1 MTVNRE
7 KLITAL
13 EANRIAISTFE
24 APCYFFTGKAIE
36 SSNLDSFISVP
47 FETDFVCNVLDKKLL
62 AFVKGLNS
70 ETITLTYDEKESLLT
85 VACGKIKSRFAC
97 SENAVPWP
105 AIDEFKEMP
114 IPPDTFSLA
123 CSRCIGYVSKDQTR
137 IALGGVHFVT
147 ADDGVLLAEATD
159 GRRLCRFDLGKID
172 DKYDFIIPAPLLH
185 LILREEIVE
194 FSLTDTTIAFS
205 CKSGTLYAGR
215 IISGTYP
222 NVSQVIPDSTQEGYV
237 EVMLPDTFKAC
248 IKRAMLLDDSRV
260 ALDIK
265 KDECEISV
273 TATNVSYKESVPV
286 TASGE
291 TRVVFNTAYFAQAF
305 EMCPTLFMSAN
316 SPCVGTAD
324 NTTVVLMPMR
334 VS

>member
-7 KLITAL
+7 NLIAAL
-13 EANRIAISTFE
+13 EANRIAISTHE
-24 APCYFFTGKAIE
+24 TPCYFFTGKAIE

-70 ETITLTYDEKESLLT
+70 ETITLTYDEAESLLT
-85 VACGKIKSRFAC
+85 VACGKIKSKFAC
-97 SENAVPWP
+97 SENAIPWP
-105 AIDEFKEMP
+105 VIDEFKEMP
-114 IPPDTFSLA
+114 IPPDTFALA

-137 IALGGVHFVT
+137 IVLGGVHFVT
-147 ADDGVLLAEATD
+147 VGGTLFAEATD
-159 GRRLCRFDLGKID
+159 GRRLCRVDLGKID

-185 LILREEIVE
+185 LIMREEILE

-215 IISGTYP
+215 IISGVYP
-222 NVSQVIPDSTQEGYV
+222 NVNQVIPDSTKEGYV
-237 EVMLPDTFKAC
+237 EVVLPDTFKAC
-248 IKRAMLLDDSRV
+248 IKRALLLDDSRV
-260 ALDIK
+260 DLGIK

-273 TATNVSYKESVPV
+273 TAKNVSYKESVPV

-291 TRVVFNTAYFAQAF
+291 TRVVFNTAYLAQAF
-305 EMCPTLFMSAN
+305 EMCPTMHINAN
-316 SPCVGTAD
+316 SPCIGTAG
-324 NTTVVLMPMR
+324 NTTVVVMPLR
-334 VS
+334 PS

>member
-1 MTVNRE
+1 MTVYRE

-13 EANRIAISTFE
+13 EANRIAISANTT
-24 APCYFFTGKAIE
+24 PRYFFTGKAIE

-70 ETITLTYDEKESLLT
+70 ETITLTYDEKEFLLT
-85 VACGKIKSRFAC
+85 VACGKIKSKFAC
-97 SENAVPWP
+97 SENAIPWP
-105 AIDEFKEMP
+105 VIDEFKEMP
-114 IPPDTFSLA
+114 IPPDTFALA

-137 IALGGVHFVT
+137 IVLGGVHFVT
-147 ADDGVLLAEATD
+147 VDGTLFAEATD
-159 GRRLCRFDLGKID
+159 GRRLCRVDLGKID

-194 FSLTDTTIAFS
+194 FSLTGTTIAFS

-215 IISGTYP
+215 IISGAYP
-222 NVSQVIPDSTQEGYV
+222 NVQQVIPDTTQDGYV
-237 EVMLPDTFKAC
+237 EVTLPDTFKASL
-248 IKRAMLLDDSRV
+248 KRALLLDNSRID
-260 ALDIK
+260 LDIK
-265 KDECEISV
+265 EDECEISV
-273 TATNVSYKESVPV
+273 TAENVSYKESVPV

-291 TRVVFNTAYFAQAF
+291 TRVSFNTSYLAQAF
-305 EMCPTLFMSAN
+305 EISPTLFI
-316 SPCVGTAD
+316 SPNMPSIGTAG
-324 NTTVVLMPMR
+324 NTTVIIMPLR